1 MNKVWLAIACSF
13 ALHQPL
19 WADEAP
25 PKTPPVQVLPLTDLR
40 TFVDVFERIRQ
51 SYVDP
56 VEDKVLFEN
65 AIKGM
70 LTSLD
75 PHSAYLNKDDY
86 QELKAQTSG
95 EFGGIGVEIGM
106 EDGYL
111 RVISPIDDSPAAK
124 AGIEA
129 GDYITKLEGKPV
141 KGMTMNEAV
150 DIMRGEIGVP
160 LKMTIQRKGEA
171 AKNITLIRSKIE
183 TTSVK
188 VRLIGS
194 DYAVVRI
201 TQFQTHTGRDL
212 NKVLTQLKEN
222 NPSLKGLVLDLRNNP
237 GGVLGGAISVADA
250 FLDKGL
256 VVYTKARNEESIEKF
271 EATEGQV
278 LPNIPLLVL
287 VNSGS
292 ASASEIVAGALQDQ
306 KRAIIAGTTTFG
318 KGSVQTV
325 LQISEDKAIK
335 LTTSRYYTPNG
346 RSIQAEGIKPD
357 VMIEPAKLE
366 LVKNT
371 ENYKEADLK
380 GHFVNPN
387 EQADATNTFKPVEET
402 TPEEPKIEPPKT
414 EPAKKSSRKKG
425 KEEKVTTETAPK
437 ADSKKWPILSEKSL
451 AEDDYVLFAAL
462 NILKGAAFWQPKP

>member
-256 VVYTKARNEESIEKF
+256 VVYTKARNEESVEKF

-380 GHFVNPN
+380 GHLVNPN

-402 TPEEPKIEPPKT
+402 IPEEPKIEPPKT